1 MPPPPPVSGY
11 GKGKSLQQ
19 RPRLTVN
26 RTSVLT
32 QYARPKT
39 TSSTTSTSTFEGP
52 VVAPIFSLSVFK
64 EGIRLATR
72 ISQGLE
78 AGTSGTS
85 SQSNPAL
92 PALLSMVKHL
102 QYTGTVRLIPDEPSA
117 PQTPP
122 TAVVK
127 PSVGTTMRVEE
138 QINNLSQ
145 SLAENVLVRS
155 DNNDPSDYVHMDD
168 KDMAVNNNFDIDD
181 DDNTMSTE
189 HVMNQINDILDSD
202 DEMDSSDPTGTA
214 AIGQSRTYYYADQ
227 NVMDDPIRAAY
238 LPSVLLAVIVNQD
251 QPDSETSSQ
260 NQQRIETSSQNQQES
275 ETSSQN
281 PTN

>member
-1 MPPPPPVSGY
+1 MPPPPPPVSGY

-19 RPRLTVN
+19 RSRLTVN

-52 VVAPIFSLSVFK
+52 VVAPIISLSAFK

-122 TAVVK
+122 TAMVR
-127 PSVGTTMRVEE
+127 PSVNTTVRVEE
-138 QINNLSQ
+138 QINDLSQ

-155 DNNDPSDYVHMDD
+155 DNNDPSDYVPTDD
-168 KDMAVNNNFDIDD
+168 EDMAVNNDVDIDD
-181 DDNTMSTE
+181 DDNNMSTE
-189 HVMNQINDILDSD
+189 HVMNQINDLLDSD

-227 NVMDDPIRAAY
+227 NVMDDPIRAAD
-238 LPSVLLAVIVNQD
+238 LPSVLPAVIVNQD
-251 QPDSETSSQ
+251 QPDFETSSQ
-260 NQQRIETSSQNQQES
+260 QQIETSSQTQQES

-281 PTN
+281 PMN